1 MKKILTIL
9 ILITSLFSYA
19 QPDVEY
25 IKAYVEKPVLLY
37 TSTFISFS
45 DSCTE
50 LADNCCDAVTFGPA
64 PLNTVTTT
72 IGNNSYYFNCF
83 PKSTQDRI
91 IPLNI
96 NISPDTGL
104 FIIGVDL
111 DFGDLIYVL
120 LDTQNPGYHQMPYI
134 CQGPVS
140 NDRFSIL
147 FEYPLSVNVIG
158 GCELGYVII
167 DNDET
172 SVSYELTDYY
182 DPTISYILP
191 PTTDTIFNL
200 SNGDYLLTLN
210 DSIIEQIQF
219 SVANT
224 IFNDELIVPY
234 VLLPI
239 QDPYIV
245 PYLIVASP
253 YDEISWN
260 FGDGTPILYNDVNP
274 VHGYTE
280 TGIYTLELTIVRDGC
295 SKTLQQMITIYNPL
309 GIQQIYPIIPSYK
322 QSQYYYGIDGK
333 LIKRL

>member
-1 MKKILTIL
+1 MKKLILFLSIL
-9 ILITSLFSYA
+9 IPNVILSQS
-19 QPDVEY
+19 DVEY
-25 IKAYVEKPVLLY
+25 IKAYVEKPGLLY

-50 LADNCCDAVTFGPA
+50 ESDWLYDAPTIGGCEDCI
-64 PLNTVTTT
+64 TTT

-120 LDTQNPGYHQMPYI
+120 LDSQNPGYHQMPYI

-147 FEYPLSVNVIG
+147 FEYPLTVNVIG

-219 SVANT
+219 SVSNT

-274 VHGYTE
+274 VHGYTQE
-280 TGIYTLELTIVRDGC
+280 GIYTLELTIVRNGC

-309 GIQQIYPIIPSYK
+309 GIQQIYPIIPSSK
-322 QSQYYYGIDGK
+322 QNKYYYGIDGR
-333 LIKRL
+333 LIRVD